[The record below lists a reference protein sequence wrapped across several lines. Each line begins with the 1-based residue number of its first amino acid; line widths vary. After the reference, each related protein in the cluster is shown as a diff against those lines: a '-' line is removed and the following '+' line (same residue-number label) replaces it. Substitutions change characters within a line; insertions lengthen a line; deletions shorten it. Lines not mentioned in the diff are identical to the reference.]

1 MLFLLWTII
10 IMSIKSISYCKRSKY
25 LLLIVGVQLL
35 IINCLKDY
43 NSLPDLPSY
52 AFGFEHVAQNG
63 YDIQWDTGMKVSEP
77 GWIIFNIFLSNIYSD
92 PWILFAFAGGII
104 IVSHFRTYILYST
117 IPWLSAYLFLCT
129 IFCQSLYVIRQHI
142 AIALCLLTIPYIVRR
157 KFLPFLS
164 IVIVAAL
171 IHNTAIIF
179 ILAYWVY
186 LLNVNRKFIT
196 LFICTACLSY
206 VLLSNIL
213 MNVMTTY
220 DFYTTYVDG
229 EQTNATGFLISLCV
243 LALALYSIPLKK
255 MQNELKLFFIM
266 SCIATCIAL
275 GGMGVSATGR
285 LNAYFTVFSIML
297 IPHAISHLSKQLQM
311 AVITLVMLAYMFF
324 SFSSISY
331 LNGAKN
337 MEFLM

>member
-1 MLFLLWTII
+1 
-10 IMSIKSISYCKRSKY
+10 MSIKDISYYRRSKY
-25 LLLIVGVQLL
+25 LLLITGVQLL

-52 AFGFEHVAQNG
+52 ALGFEHVSRNG
-63 YDIQWDTGMKVSEP
+63 YDIQWSTGMKVSEP
-77 GWIIFNIFLSNIYSD
+77 GWIIINIFLSSLYSD
-92 PWILFAFAGGII
+92 PWILFACAGGII
-104 IVSHFRTYILYST
+104 ILGHFRTYMHYST

-142 AIALCLLTIPYIVRR
+142 AIALCLLTIPYILQRR
-157 KFLPFLS
+157 FISFLLV
-164 IVIVAAL
+164 VIVAAL

-179 ILAYWVY
+179 VLAYWAY
-186 LLNVNRKFIT
+186 SLNVNRKFI
-196 LFICTACLSY
+196 LFFICTACLSY
-206 VLLSNIL
+206 VYLSNIL
-213 MNVMTTY
+213 TNIMIAY

-229 EQTNATGFLISLCV
+229 EQTNATGFFISSCV
-243 LALALYSIPLKK
+243 LMLALYSIPLRK

-266 SCIATCIAL
+266 SCIATCIGL

-285 LNAYFTVFSIML
+285 LNAYFTVFSILL
-297 IPHAISHLSKQLQM
+297 IPHAVSYLSKKLQLV
-311 AVITLVMLAYMFF
+311 VITLVMFAYMFF

-331 LNGAKN
+331 VNGAKN